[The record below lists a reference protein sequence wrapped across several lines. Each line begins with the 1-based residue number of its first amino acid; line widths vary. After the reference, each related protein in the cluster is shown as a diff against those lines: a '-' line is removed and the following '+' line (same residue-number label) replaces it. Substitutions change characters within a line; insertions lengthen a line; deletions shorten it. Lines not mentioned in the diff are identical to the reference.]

1 MIDDEQRTA
10 PARAIPDQLA
20 TDEAAA
26 FGHEPTTGIPG
37 MERSEKG
44 RRTIVYVSLIAVAL
58 LFLVPFAWS
67 VSTSFKTLPE
77 SQYFDLIPDDPSL
90 RAYRRALTSFNFDR
104 YFVNSLFLST
114 VVTVFNLAFASIG
127 GYAFARLRF
136 PGREALFLLVLGT
149 MMIPDQLRLVPIF
162 QMLIDLPLTRHL
174 TGEEFGYNWIGTYQ
188 GYFAINLVGA
198 ANLFLM
204 RQYFLTIPRDFE
216 EAAKLDAAGY
226 FKTYLRVMLPLT
238 GPALAAVAILTFQ
251 GTWNDFF
258 WPLIIFLGNSELY
271 PLTVGIFQFK
281 DEYGT
286 QWPELMAGSVI
297 SILPIALLYV
307 FFQRYFVA
315 GVAAAGVKG

>member
-1 MIDDEQRTA
+1 VSADEQRTA
-10 PARAIPDQLA
+10 PVRAIPDQLA
-20 TDEAAA
+20 TDEPAA
-26 FGHEPTTGIPG
+26 FGQEPTTGIPG
-37 MERSEKG
+37 RERSETV
-44 RRTIVYVSLIAVAL
+44 RRLIVYLSLIAVSL

-77 SQYFDLIPDDPSL
+77 SQYFDFLPNEPSL

-104 YFVNSLFLST
+104 YFINSVFLAS
-114 VVTVFNLAFASIG
+114 VVTLFNLAFASIG

-162 QMLIDLPLTRHL
+162 QMLIDLPLTHHL
-174 TGEEFGYNWIGTYQ
+174 TREEFGYNWIGTYQ

-204 RQYFLTIPRDFE
+204 RQYFLTIPKDFE
-216 EAAKLDAAGY
+216 EAAKLDGAGY
-226 FKTYLRVMLPLT
+226 FKTFLRVMLPLT

-258 WPLIIFLGNSELY
+258 WPLIIFLDKSELY

-281 DEYGT
+281 DEYET

>member
-1 MIDDEQRTA
+1 MAIGPIDERASPATA
-10 PARAIPDQLA
+10 IAEQLA
-20 TDEAAA
+20 RDEAMA
-26 FGHEPTTGIPG
+26 FGQEPPSGIPG
-37 MERSEKG
+37 RERAEIVS
-44 RRTIVYVSLIAVAL
+44 RTIVYTALIGVSL
-58 LFLVPFAWS
+58 LFLVPFVWS
-67 VSTSFKTLPE
+67 VSTSLKTLPE
-77 SQYFDLIPDDPSL
+77 TAYFDLLPDHPSL
-90 RAYRRALTSFNFDR
+90 RAYRRALSEFNFAR
-104 YFVNSLFLST
+104 YFLNSVFLST
-114 VVTVFNLAFASIG
+114 VVTVFNLALASLG

-136 PGREALFLLVLGT
+136 PGREALFFLVLGT

-162 QMLIDLPLTRHL
+162 QMLIDTPVTHSNL
-174 TGEEFGYNWIGTYQ
+174 IGTYQ

-204 RQYFLTIPRDFE
+204 RQYFLTIPKDFE

-226 FKTYLRVMLPLT
+226 FKTYFRVMLPLT

-258 WPLIIFLGNSELY
+258 WPLIIFLGNSDLY
-271 PLTVGIFQFK
+271 PLPVGIFQFK
-281 DEYGT
+281 DTYET

-315 GVAAAGVKG
+315 GIAAAGVKG